1 MRPVK
6 MLREGDTIGM
16 LAPSGPTRA
25 DGQIDQAVKA
35 IEDLGLRVVVAPGCY
50 EKRGFL
56 AGTDE
61 RKLRDLHT
69 FFADPEING
78 IFCMRGGD
86 GAPRLLDRLDL
97 KTISRN
103 PKVFLGYSD
112 ITALHSVFNQKAHFM
127 TFHGPM
133 PATEFI
139 KPDFGNYA
147 RAQLLRAMMS
157 PEPLGEIIQP
167 ADAPAVETLSP
178 GSAEGELVGG
188 NLALICALMGTPF
201 EIDTRGKILLI
212 EDVDEANYRVDRMLT
227 QLRLAGK
234 FEDAAGIVIG
244 DFLNTEP
251 PDSWKNFPVDEV
263 FKDILLPLNKP
274 ILKNVVFGHG
284 RYKATLPLGALAQI
298 DGPRSRLLVIESGV
312 TTHC

>member
-16 LAPSGPTRA
+16 LAPSGPAGARE
-25 DGQIDQAVKA
+25 QIEQAVQA

-50 EKRGFL
+50 EKWGFL
-56 AGTDE
+56 AGHDE
-61 RKLRDLHT
+61 VKLRDLHT
-69 FFADPEING
+69 FFADPAIDG

-97 KTISRN
+97 KTISRH
-103 PKVFLGYSD
+103 PKMFLGYSD
-112 ITALHSVFNQKAHFM
+112 ITALHIVFNQKAHFM

-139 KPDFGNYA
+139 KPDFADYA
-147 RAQLLRAMMS
+147 KAQLIRAIMS
-157 PEPLGEIIQP
+157 PDPIGEIVQP
-167 ADAPAVETLSP
+167 ADAPPMETLSP
-178 GSAEGELVGG
+178 GCAEGELVGG

-212 EDVDEANYRVDRMLT
+212 EDIDEANYRVERMLT

-234 FEDAAGIVIG
+234 LEAAAGIVIG
-244 DFLNTEP
+244 DFMNTEP
-251 PDSWKNFPVDEV
+251 PDSEKNFPVDEV
-263 FKDILLPLNKP
+263 FKDILLPLKKP

-312 TTHC
+312 TTHR